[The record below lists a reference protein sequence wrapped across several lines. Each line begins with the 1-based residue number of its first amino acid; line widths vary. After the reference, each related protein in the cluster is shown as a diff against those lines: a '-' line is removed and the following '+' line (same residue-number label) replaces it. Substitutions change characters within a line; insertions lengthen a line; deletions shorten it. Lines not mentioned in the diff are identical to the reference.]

1 MKAFVALLALI
12 VLAGV
17 VPRAD
22 AVSNDWSLL
31 DTKGESFQLA
41 SELMERPVLLL
52 FWATWC
58 APCKKELH
66 EQRKL
71 FDSYARKGVTVLLVS
86 EDTQKTQ
93 AKVKPYVESKGYA
106 WRTLLDPQG
115 EVLKRYG
122 GTSLPYAVL
131 LDRQGKPLLK
141 VRGALRN
148 TAGLTAKIDKLL
160 QAGSD
165 E

>member
-1 MKAFVALLALI
+1 LLVLLVAVSVMAAFAPASG
-12 VLAGV
+12 A
-17 VPRAD
+17 A
-22 AVSNDWSLL
+22 SNDWSLQ
-31 DTKGESFQLA
+31 DTKGETFHLA
-41 SELMERPVLLL
+41 SELMDRPVLLL

-58 APCKKELH
+58 APCKKELQD
-66 EQRKL
+66 QRGL
-71 FDSYARKGVTVLLVS
+71 LDSYAERGVAVLLVS

-93 AKVKPYVESKGYA
+93 AKVKPYVESKGYT

-131 LDRQGKPLLK
+131 INQQSQALQKI
-141 VRGALRN
+141 RGALRN
-148 TAGLTAKIDKLL
+148 TAALTAQIDKLL
-160 QAGSD
+160 KADG